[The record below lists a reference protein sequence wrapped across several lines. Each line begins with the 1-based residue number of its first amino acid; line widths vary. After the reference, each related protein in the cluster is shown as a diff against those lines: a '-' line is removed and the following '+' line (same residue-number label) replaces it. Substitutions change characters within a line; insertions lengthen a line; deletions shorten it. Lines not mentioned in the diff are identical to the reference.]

1 MNSTYIKAAEKAN
14 AAAIFFACGGYHVTN
29 TFGPNNLSI
38 EVTVYFDLCDDR
50 NMIESFMTRYEDE
63 NDEIVFDKFETE
75 GLRKFYTLT
84 LIKNLS

>member
-1 MNSTYIKAAEKAN
+1 MSEKYILAAKQAN
-14 AAAIFFACGGYHVTN
+14 EAVLFFACGGYHT
-29 TFGPNNLSI
+29 TSAFGTDNSSI

-50 NMIESFMTRYEDE
+50 NLLESFMTRYEDE
-63 NDEIVFDKFETE
+63 NDEIVFDKFTTE